1 MEIINIEKDLVK
13 KIEELKA
20 DIDAIQQPRS
30 DFALTHFVVGAHDLP
45 GRQRAQAV
53 LELQIK
59 MFNIK
64 RAQLDERRLLAEKYK
79 QKAVAEYSRGQY
91 EKEIAEIEIE
101 RIETDLAELRLARI
115 GSIREA
121 QCLLAIL
128 EHLPKYTYEEL
139 QAEEAQYWQARLS
152 RQALQ
157 DLRTTGSI
165 GQGNIEA
172 IRQYL
177 KKTGDRTAP
186 LSIEELD
193 ALTGGTP
200 VNRLVE

>member
-13 KIEELKA
+13 KIEELKS

-79 QKAVAEYSRGQY
+79 HKTARDSRDPY
-91 EKEIAEIEIE
+91 DKEIAEIEIE

-157 DLRTTGSI
+157 DLRTTGTI

-177 KKTGDRTAP
+177 KNTGDRTAP

-200 VNRLVE
+200 VSHLTE